1 MSGRYPPQGP
11 GGPRRPSGRPSGRPG
26 PRPPRPGAK
35 PDPLS
40 PDKRYHALVSLG
52 ANPFY
57 LRPGQEL
64 TIGRNKEC
72 GLTVPSKRV
81 SRQHAQIFWRA
92 GLPVLKNLS
101 ENSETI
107 VNGSAVNEHELRHRD
122 EIQVGPYLCTYTFAP
137 GFVAERWGEDQNQAT
152 MVASAGE
159 KAAMR
164 GALDSMSVKELL
176 LGFEHNES
184 TGTLRLRPSEG
195 EEGVIVIE
203 KGGFHSVTHGS
214 KRGEGALRELI
225 PWTEGTF
232 QFNLEKQTAPLKLI
246 RKFDYSATS
255 SEDTKIDLKRVKIS
269 DYLEWFEGGCRGKP
283 RERRRPPRGSRGG
296 GGGRGGAG
304 RGGGDFGGGGGGVP
318 GRGW

>member
-1 MSGRYPPQGP
+1 MSGRYPPGP
-11 GGPRRPSGRPSGRPG
+11 GGPPRPSGRPG
-26 PRPPRPGAK
+26 GRPGPRPGAR

-57 LRPGQEL
+57 LRPGQEI
-64 TIGRNKEC
+64 TIGRNKDC

-101 ENSETI
+101 ENSETT

-152 MVASAGE
+152 MVASASE

-164 GALDSMSVKELL
+164 GTLDSMSVKELL

-184 TGTLRLRPSEG
+184 TGTLRLRPPEG
-195 EEGVIVIE
+195 GEGVIVIE
-203 KGGFHSVTHGS
+203 KGM
-214 KRGEGALRELI
+214 AML
-225 PWTEGTF
+225 
-232 QFNLEKQTAPLKLI
+232 
-246 RKFDYSATS
+246 
-255 SEDTKIDLKRVKIS
+255 
-269 DYLEWFEGGCRGKP
+269 
-283 RERRRPPRGSRGG
+283 
-296 GGGRGGAG
+296 
-304 RGGGDFGGGGGGVP
+304 
-318 GRGW
+318 